1 MNTMRFQWRNSWI
14 SPVLLVLLF
23 ATYSS
28 MANDFWK
35 MEELY
40 NNSLAHWD
48 FENDSTIAPDIL
60 GGFCQ
65 IEGIHG
71 EDSIAALLKQEA
83 GDRSKSPKITLSTYG
98 SSNCPTDPLA
108 CEDGFTVAFWLSLK
122 SSTSSEVE
130 DDSNCMLLSLN
141 DTSSDGF
148 QVMFNADNNAV
159 SFHAVGRRMQSLE
172 AFNAT
177 HTWMWN
183 HLGMT
188 WDNQT
193 STLKMYVN
201 GELSENVSMADSPI
215 VSPGEP
221 LASEGCVYTA
231 FDNIAIWTRPLSEK
245 DMLILRIDRLNE
257 TEMMTTTQQ
266 ETTLEETTP
275 DPTTEAETTPMETTA
290 SPTTT
295 ALTST
300 AEKTT
305 ASPTTTQSSTTEK
318 TTSSPT
324 TAQSSITEKATT
336 AHTMTES
343 PSTEK
348 TTTSHPT
355 TGTSTMKQ
363 TTVPTTESTF
373 EGTSTTT
380 RNATEGVTASET
392 TPSDLTLED
401 AVNKVEGANSAMEVV
416 EGLQLV
422 GSYLTDYGN
431 PSDDMIQKDRKNIQ
445 SILDAMPPK
454 METLKNSSETEMV
467 LEEYMG
473 IVNDVLSIN
482 KQYASEHKMLLSG
495 VDLAFAV
502 DSMLS
507 AYINTVSK
515 GEKVIR
521 NTYVDTTLSE
531 SVGTGSD
538 IVMKLQQGCDSSC
551 NDYDIVVV
559 IPSGVFEDSQT
570 NKQASAS
577 IFYEGVK
584 DHLPKNITG
593 DKTEYQVASFL
604 VGVNLN
610 VPTPSELSVD
620 ITVTISISKLNATQE
635 AKCAFLDSSGGW
647 STVGV
652 SSITEKDNKTVI
664 CTSNHLTNFA
674 VLVSTRQLDISVVDK
689 VALEILTNVGLAI
702 SITCLILTLIILNVL
717 RQLNSTRIS
726 ILKHTAAA
734 LLIAQIMFIVG
745 ASNLNQVDGLCTAVA
760 AMLHYF
766 FLSTFCWMLIQ
777 GVQLY
782 MKVRR
787 ALKGNIDMVYFYV
800 FGWGFP
806 AIVVAISVGVSHT
819 NYKNASGVC
828 WISLEHGVGTLIAF
842 IGPAYLILVINLV
855 VIFMVMHVFL
865 TVKVN
870 KDKSEMD
877 KLKSGF
883 KAVIV
888 MVPILGVTWFFGLFI
903 IVSPDLVFLY
913 LFVIFNTSQ
922 GLLMFLFHVVFNDE
936 VKQAIVKKRN
946 KIAASKDSHSIFSRA
961 LKSKS
966 GTDQTTTE
974 GFEGTYKS
982 RKSPRPAFTVP
993 SRF

>member
-275 DPTTEAETTPMETTA
+275 DPTTEAETTPM
-290 SPTTT
+290 
-295 ALTST
+295 
-300 AEKTT
+300 
-305 ASPTTTQSSTTEK
+305 
-318 TTSSPT
+318 
-324 TAQSSITEKATT
+324 
-336 AHTMTES
+336 
-343 PSTEK
+343 
-348 TTTSHPT
+348 
-355 TGTSTMKQ
+355 G
-363 TTVPTTESTF
+363 
-373 EGTSTTT
+373 
-380 RNATEGVTASET
+380 NATEGVTASET